1 MKIKKN
7 LSLLLITLLMIITLV
22 GCSNNTSNNNE
33 VFRIKFKNLV
43 ALKDLEKYKDKT
55 VEAIGFL
62 SPITAYDESFTYLM
76 NLPFQTCPYCNPSD
90 TKITN
95 TLAIF
100 AKQGEKIKYTDAAV
114 VVRGTL
120 KLEDYTDEYGYQYN
134 YRLVDVTITPAN
146 SDEVGEKIALY
157 NEIADKN
164 ILSSI
169 MDVLYSVDDNV
180 FHDVYVETYG
190 QDYDRYAVDTTALDT
205 AISELES
212 MNKSDFKVLLDVAK
226 SIKEIATELNKAVES
241 NNYDSLD
248 KYKTEIEQDF
258 QDINTWMGSYEL

>member
-1 MKIKKN
+1 MKSKKI
-7 LSLLLITLLMIITLV
+7 LSLLLIAILMMGMLV
-22 GCSNNTSNNNE
+22 GCGDSDNSSNE

-62 SPITAYDESFTYLM
+62 SPISAYDGSFTYLM

-95 TLAIF
+95 TIAIF
-100 AKQGEKIKYTDAAV
+100 AKAGESIEYTDAAV
-114 VVRGTL
+114 VVKGTL
-120 KLEDYTDEYGYQYN
+120 KLENYTDDYGYEYN
-134 YRLVDVTITPAN
+134 YRLVDVTITSAD
-146 SDEVGEKIALY
+146 SSQVGQKIALY

-169 MDVLYSVDDNV
+169 MEVLYSVDDNV
-180 FHDVYVETYG
+180 FHDEYVQMYG
-190 QDYDRYAVDTTALDT
+190 DYDRYAVDTTALDT

-212 MNKSDFKVLLDVAK
+212 INKSDFKVLLDVAK
-226 SIKEIATELNKAVES
+226 SVKEIATQLNKAVEA
-241 NNYDSLD
+241 NNYEDLD